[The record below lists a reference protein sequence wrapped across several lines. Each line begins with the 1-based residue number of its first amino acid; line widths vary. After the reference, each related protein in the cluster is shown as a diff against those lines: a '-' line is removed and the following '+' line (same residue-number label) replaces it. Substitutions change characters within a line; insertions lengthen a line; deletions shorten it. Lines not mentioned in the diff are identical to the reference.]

1 LINLLKMCKIKTK
14 KKRKAMRR
22 LTCFVFA
29 LLILLFGF
37 LESASRRP
45 VKALN
50 GMVVSSDSLATQVG
64 VEILKK
70 GGNAVDAA
78 VAVGFALAVTY
89 PQAGNIGG
97 GGFMVIRMANGETV
111 TIDFREKAP
120 MKASE
125 NMFLDENGNF
135 VPEKS
140 QVGHLSVGVPGS
152 VAGLLLALEK
162 YGTMSR
168 REILKPAIELAE
180 KGFIINEGLANAFKN
195 AFEHF
200 KKFPSTMRYFSKNG
214 QPYSA
219 GDRLVQK
226 DLAKVLKL
234 IRDKGRDGFYKG
246 KVADL
251 IVEEMKRGGGLIT
264 YEDLE
269 NYQPVLRKPV
279 VGNYR
284 GYEII
289 SMGPP
294 SSGGVCLIELLN
306 ILENFDLKK
315 YGFGSSYTIH
325 YLVEAMKRVYAD
337 RAEYLGDPDF
347 VQIPLDKLL
356 SKEYAKELAS
366 EIDTFYATPSSRI
379 IRSVSPTS
387 EGVHTTHYS
396 VVDRWGNVVAVTT
409 TINSYFGSM
418 VAVDGAGF
426 FLNNEMDDFSAK
438 PGAPN
443 QFGLLGSKANSIQ
456 PGKRMLSSMT
466 PTIVLKNGKP
476 FLVLGSPGGSTI
488 ITSVLQVILNV
499 VDFGMNIQEAVD
511 SPRIHHQWYP
521 DQIFFERRGL
531 PRDVI
536 ENLERRGHKL
546 VERAGYQGEVQA
558 ILIDENG
565 VKYGA
570 VDPRGYGLAMG
581 Y

>member
-1 LINLLKMCKIKTK
+1 
-14 KKRKAMRR
+14 
-22 LTCFVFA
+22 
-29 LLILLFGF
+29 
-37 LESASRRP
+37 
-45 VKALN
+45 
-50 GMVVSSDSLATQVG
+50 MVVSSDSLATQVG

-125 NMFLDENGNF
+125 NMFLDGNGNF

-168 REILKPAIELAE
+168 REVLEPAIELAE
-180 KGFIINEGLANAFKN
+180 KGFIVNEGLANAFKN

-219 GDRLVQK
+219 GDRLIQK

-546 VERAGYQGEVQA
+546 VERAGYQGEVSS
-558 ILIDENG
+558 DF
-565 VKYGA
+565 
-570 VDPRGYGLAMG
+570 D
-581 Y
+581 

>member
-1 LINLLKMCKIKTK
+1 MK
-14 KKRKAMRR
+14 K
-22 LTCFVFA
+22 LTYFVLV
-29 LLILLFGF
+29 LLILLFNF
-37 LESASRRP
+37 SESASRRP

-97 GGFMVIRMANGETV
+97 GGFMVIRMANGETI

-120 MKASE
+120 MRASE
-125 NMFLDENGNF
+125 GMFLDENGNF

-140 QVGHLSVGVPGS
+140 QIGHLSVGVPGS

-168 REILKPAIELAE
+168 KKVLEPAIKLAE
-180 KGFIINEGLANAFKN
+180 KGFIVNEGLANAFKN

-200 KKFPSTMRYFSKNG
+200 KKFPSTMRYFSKDG
-214 QPYSA
+214 QPYKA

-347 VQIPLDKLL
+347 VQIPTDKLL

-366 EIDTFYATPSSRI
+366 EIDTFFATPSSKI
-379 IRSVSPTS
+379 IRSVSPIS
-387 EGVHTTHYS
+387 EGAHTTHYS

-476 FLVLGSPGGSTI
+476 FLILGSPGGSTI

-499 VDFGMNIQEAVD
+499 VDFDMNIQEAVD
-511 SPRIHHQWYP
+511 APRIHHQWYP

-536 ENLERRGHKL
+536 ENLEKRGHKV

-558 ILIDENG
+558 ILIDEKG

>member
-1 LINLLKMCKIKTK
+1 MCKIKT

-22 LTCFVFA
+22 LTYSVFA

-37 LESASRRP
+37 SESASRRP

-168 REILKPAIELAE
+168 REVLEPAIELAE
-180 KGFIINEGLANAFKN
+180 KGFIVNEGLANAFKN

-219 GDRLVQK
+219 GDRLIQK

>member
-1 LINLLKMCKIKTK
+1 MKKSRFRFFNLFLIIVLVSN
-14 KKRKAMRR
+14 
-22 LTCFVFA
+22 F
-29 LLILLFGF
+29 ILLESSFGF
-37 LESASRRP
+37 FASKKP
-45 VKALN
+45 VKAFN
-50 GMVVSSDSLATQVG
+50 GMVVSSDSLATAVG

-111 TIDFREKAP
+111 TIDYREKAP
-120 MKASE
+120 LKAHRD
-125 NMFLDENGNF
+125 MFLDENGNF

-140 QVGHLSVGVPGS
+140 QIGYLSVGVPGS

-168 REILKPAIELAE
+168 KEVLKPAIKLAE
-180 KGFIINEGLANAFKN
+180 KGFIVNEGLANAFKN

-200 KKFPSTMRYFSKNG
+200 KKFPSTMKYFSKNG
-214 QPYSA
+214 EPYKA

-246 KVADL
+246 KIADL
-251 IVEEMKRGGGLIT
+251 IVAEMKRGGGLIT
-264 YEDLE
+264 HEDLE
-269 NYQPVLRKPV
+269 NYQPVIRKPV
-279 VGNYR
+279 IGNYR

-325 YLVEAMKRVYAD
+325 YLVEAMRRVYAD

-347 VQIPLDKLL
+347 VQIPLEKLL
-356 SKEYAKELAS
+356 SKEYAKSLAD
-366 EIDTFYATPSSRI
+366 EIDTFYATPSSKI
-379 IRSVSPTS
+379 IRSVSPPL
-387 EGVHTTHYS
+387 EGSHTTHYS
-396 VVDRWGNVVAVTT
+396 VVDKWGNVVSVTT

-418 VAVDGAGF
+418 VVVDGAGF
-426 FLNNEMDDFSAK
+426 FLNNEMDDFSAS
-438 PGAPN
+438 PGVPN
-443 QFGLLGSKANSIQ
+443 QFGLLGSEANSIQ

-466 PTIVLKNGKP
+466 PTIVLKDKKP

-499 VDFGMNIQEAVD
+499 IDFGMNIQEAVD
-511 SPRIHHQWYP
+511 APRIHHQWYP
-521 DQIFFERRGL
+521 DVVYYEKRGL
-531 PRDVI
+531 PLDVI
-536 ENLERRGHKL
+536 ENLQKRGHKL
-546 VERAGYQGEVQA
+546 IERFGFQGEVQA
-558 ILIDENG
+558 ILIDDNG

>member
-1 LINLLKMCKIKTK
+1 MKRSFLSLL
-14 KKRKAMRR
+14 
-22 LTCFVFA
+22 LLLSFVFVE
-29 LLILLFGF
+29 ISNGF
-37 LESASRRP
+37 FASRKP
-45 VKALN
+45 VKAFN
-50 GMVVSSDSLATQVG
+50 GMVVSSDSIATMVG

-111 TIDFREKAP
+111 TIDYREKAP
-120 MKASE
+120 LKAHR

-140 QVGHLSVGVPGS
+140 QIGYLSIGVPGS

-168 REILKPAIELAE
+168 KEVLKPAIKLAE
-180 KGFIINEGLANAFKN
+180 KGFIVNEGLANAFKN
-195 AFEHF
+195 AFEYF
-200 KKFPSTMRYFSKNG
+200 KRFPSTMKYFSKNG
-214 QPYSA
+214 EPYKA
-219 GDRLVQK
+219 GDKLVQK

-234 IRDKGRDGFYKG
+234 IRNKGRDGFYKG

-251 IVEEMKRGGGLIT
+251 IVAEMKRGGGLIT

-269 NYQPVLRKPV
+269 NYQPVIRKPV

-325 YLVEAMKRVYAD
+325 YLIEAMRRVYAD

-347 VQIPLDKLL
+347 VQIPLEKLL
-356 SKEYAKELAS
+356 SKEYAKSLAN
-366 EIDTFYATPSSRI
+366 EIDTFYATPSSKI
-379 IRSVSPTS
+379 IRSVSPPA
-387 EGVHTTHYS
+387 EGSHTTHYS
-396 VVDRWGNVVAVTT
+396 VVDKWGNVVSVTT

-418 VAVDGAGF
+418 IVVDGAGF

-438 PGAPN
+438 PGFPN
-443 QFGLLGSKANSIQ
+443 QFGLLGSEANSIQ
-456 PGKRMLSSMT
+456 PEKRMLSSMT

-488 ITSVLQVILNV
+488 ITSVLQVILNLI
-499 VDFGMNIQEAVD
+499 DFGMNIQEAVD
-511 SPRIHHQWYP
+511 APRIHHQWYP
-521 DQIFFERRGL
+521 DVVYYERRGL
-531 PRDVI
+531 PLDVI
-536 ENLERRGHKL
+536 ENLIKRGHKL
-546 VERAGYQGEVQA
+546 IERSGFQGEVQA

-570 VDPRGYGLAMG
+570 SDPRGYGLAMG

>member
-1 LINLLKMCKIKTK
+1 
-14 KKRKAMRR
+14 
-22 LTCFVFA
+22 
-29 LLILLFGF
+29 LLFGF
-37 LESASRRP
+37 SESASRRP

-168 REILKPAIELAE
+168 REVLKPAIELAE
-180 KGFIINEGLANAFKN
+180 KGFIVNEGLANAFKN

-536 ENLERRGHKL
+536 ENLERRGHNL

>member
-1 LINLLKMCKIKTK
+1 MCKIKT

-168 REILKPAIELAE
+168 REVLKPAIELAE
-180 KGFIINEGLANAFKN
+180 KGFIVNEGLANAFKN

-251 IVEEMKRGGGLIT
+251 IVKEMKRGGGLIT

>member
-1 LINLLKMCKIKTK
+1 
-14 KKRKAMRR
+14 MRR
-22 LTCFVFA
+22 LTYSIFA

-37 LESASRRP
+37 SESASRRP

-50 GMVVSSDSLATQVG
+50 GMVISSDSLATQVG

-168 REILKPAIELAE
+168 REVLEPAIELAE
-180 KGFIINEGLANAFKN
+180 KGFIVNEGLANAFKN

-251 IVEEMKRGGGLIT
+251 IVDEMKRGGGLIT

-521 DQIFFERRGL
+521 DQIFFEKRGL

>member
-1 LINLLKMCKIKTK
+1 MCKIKTK

-22 LTCFVFA
+22 LTYSIFA

-37 LESASRRP
+37 SESASRRP

-168 REILKPAIELAE
+168 REVLEPAIELAE
-180 KGFIINEGLANAFKN
+180 KGFIVNEGLANAFKN

-356 SKEYAKELAS
+356 SKEYAKKLAS
-366 EIDTFYATPSSRI
+366 EIDTFFATPSSRI

>member
-1 LINLLKMCKIKTK
+1 MRKIF
-14 KKRKAMRR
+14 
-22 LTCFVFA
+22 FVF
-29 LLILLFGF
+29 LISTFLTQFF
-37 LESASRRP
+37 TPIELESASKRP
-45 VKALN
+45 VKAFN
-50 GMVVSSDSLATQVG
+50 GMVVSSDSLATKVG

-111 TIDFREKAP
+111 TIDYREKAP
-120 MKASE
+120 IKAHE

-135 VPEKS
+135 IPEKS
-140 QVGHLSVGVPGS
+140 QIGHLSVGVPGS

-168 REILKPAIELAE
+168 KEVLNPAIELAE
-180 KGFIINEGLANAFKN
+180 KGFIVNEGLAKAFKN

-200 KKFPSTMRYFSKNG
+200 KKFPSTMKYFSKNG
-214 QPYSA
+214 EPYKE
-219 GDRLVQK
+219 GDLLVQK

-234 IRDKGRDGFYKG
+234 IRDKGRNGFYKG

-251 IVEEMKRGGGLIT
+251 IVAEMKRGGGIIT
-264 YEDLE
+264 HEDLE
-269 NYQPVLRKPV
+269 KYQPVIRKPV
-279 VGNYR
+279 IGNYR

-315 YGFGSSYTIH
+315 YGFASSHTIH

-347 VQIPLDKLL
+347 VEIPLDKLL
-356 SKEYAKELAS
+356 SKEYAKEIAS
-366 EIDTFYATPSSRI
+366 QIDTFYATPSSKI
-379 IRSVSPTS
+379 IRSVSPPKDGT
-387 EGVHTTHYS
+387 HTTHYS
-396 VVDRWGNVVAVTT
+396 VADKWGNVVSVTT

-418 VAVDGAGF
+418 VVVDGAGF

-438 PGAPN
+438 PGVPN
-443 QFGLLGSKANSIQ
+443 QFGLLGNKANSIQ

-466 PTIVLKNGKP
+466 PTIVLKNAKP

-499 VDFGMNIQEAVD
+499 IDFEMNIQEAVD
-511 SPRIHHQWYP
+511 APRIHHQWYP
-521 DQIFFERRGL
+521 DEIYYERRGL
-531 PRDVI
+531 PFDVV
-536 ENLERRGHKL
+536 ENLKKRGHKL
-546 VERAGYQGEVQA
+546 VERHGFQGEVQA

-565 VKYGA
+565 VKYGSA
-570 VDPRGYGLAMG
+570 DPRGYGFAMG

>member
-1 LINLLKMCKIKTK
+1 
-14 KKRKAMRR
+14 MRR

-37 LESASRRP
+37 SESASRRP

-168 REILKPAIELAE
+168 REVLEPAIELAE
-180 KGFIINEGLANAFKN
+180 KGFIVNEGLANAFKN

-214 QPYSA
+214 QPYRA

>member
-1 LINLLKMCKIKTK
+1 MKKLL
-14 KKRKAMRR
+14 
-22 LTCFVFA
+22 CFVLA
-29 LLILLFGF
+29 LLFLFF
-37 LESASRRP
+37 NFSDSASRRP
-45 VKALN
+45 VKGFN
-50 GMVVSSDSLATQVG
+50 GMVVSSDSLATRVG

-97 GGFMVIRMANGETV
+97 GGFMVIRMANGETI

-125 NMFLDENGNF
+125 DMFLDENGNF
-135 VPEKS
+135 VPERS
-140 QVGHLSVGVPGS
+140 QIGHLSVGVPGS

-168 REILKPAIELAE
+168 KEVLKPAIKLAE
-180 KGFIINEGLANAFKN
+180 KGFIVNEGLANAFKN

-200 KKFPSTMRYFSKNG
+200 KKFPSTMKYFSKNG
-214 QPYSA
+214 QPYKA

-246 KVADL
+246 RVADL

-325 YLVEAMKRVYAD
+325 YLVEAMRRVYAD

-366 EIDTFYATPSSRI
+366 EIDTFFATPSSRI

-499 VDFGMNIQEAVD
+499 IDFGMNIQEAVD

-536 ENLERRGHKL
+536 ENLEKRGHKL
-546 VERAGYQGEVQA
+546 VERDGYQGEVQA

>member
-1 LINLLKMCKIKTK
+1 MCKIKT

-22 LTCFVFA
+22 LTYSVFA

-37 LESASRRP
+37 SESASRRP

-125 NMFLDENGNF
+125 NMFLDGNGNF

-168 REILKPAIELAE
+168 REVLEPAIELAE
-180 KGFIINEGLANAFKN
+180 KGFIVNEGLANAFKN

-219 GDRLVQK
+219 GDRLIQK

>member
-1 LINLLKMCKIKTK
+1 
-14 KKRKAMRR
+14 MRR
-22 LTCFVFA
+22 LTYSIFA

-37 LESASRRP
+37 SESASRRP
-45 VKALN
+45 AKALN

-78 VAVGFALAVTY
+78 VAVGFAFAVTY

-418 VAVDGAGF
+418 VVVDGAGF

-531 PRDVI
+531 PKDVI

-546 VERAGYQGEVQA
+546 VERVGYQGEVQA

>member
-1 LINLLKMCKIKTK
+1 
-14 KKRKAMRR
+14 MRR

-37 LESASRRP
+37 SESASRRP

-168 REILKPAIELAE
+168 REVLEPAIELAE
-180 KGFIINEGLANAFKN
+180 KGFIVNEGLANAFKN

-219 GDRLVQK
+219 GDRLIQK